1 MTVFIETP
9 SPPRQEEKPKDEPME
24 TEPEPEP
31 EVDLSMKQVTKHCVL
46 IILPAYPHP
55 TTRRLCEIR
64 VGWVGGWFSFLTT
77 LDLKKDE
84 VLKLLHDCVCKGTLG
99 GCRKS
104 IPLNPDEFG
113 KYPIPRALKG
123 SLSRPR
129 ISQLSLVIRNVV
141 DL

>member
-1 MTVFIETP
+1 
-9 SPPRQEEKPKDEPME
+9 ME

-64 VGWVGGWFSFLTT
+64 VGWVVWFLTT
-77 LDLKKDE
+77 FDPKKDD
-84 VLKLLHDCVCKGTLG
+84 VFKLLRDCVCKGTLG
-99 GCRKS
+99 RCRKS
-104 IPLNPDEFG
+104 IPPNPDEFG
-113 KYPIPRALKG
+113 KYPMPRALKG
-123 SLSRPR
+123 LLSRPR
-129 ISQLSLVIRNVV
+129 ISQLSLVLRNVV